1 MNRINPR
8 KLPGSKWTA
17 TKPQNK
23 EKHFLV
29 TRVIEEE
36 ETIVSCVLEAVY
48 SKREQILPWQAL
60 QDQNHWRMGWK

>member
-8 KLPGSKWTA
+8 KLMGSKWTA
-17 TKPQNK
+17 VKPQNK

-29 TRVIEEE
+29 TRVIKEE

-48 SKREQILPWQAL
+48 SKREQSLPWQDL
-60 QDQNHWRMGWK
+60 QDQDTWRMGWK

>member
-8 KLPGSKWTA
+8 KLMGSKWTA

-29 TRVIEEE
+29 TRVIEED

-48 SKREQILPWQAL
+48 SKRETTLPWQNL
-60 QDQNHWRMGWK
+60 QNDETWRMGWK